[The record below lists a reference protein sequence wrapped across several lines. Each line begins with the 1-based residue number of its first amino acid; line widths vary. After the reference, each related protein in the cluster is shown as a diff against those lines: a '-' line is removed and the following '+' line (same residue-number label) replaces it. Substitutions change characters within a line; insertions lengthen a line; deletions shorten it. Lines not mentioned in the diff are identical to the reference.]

1 MGEEMR
7 QTTWTAENVETLKSL
22 WAQGESAGTI
32 ARRLGCSRS
41 AVIGK
46 KDRLGLPWRATASR
60 TKAGR
65 RRKRPS
71 QVRQPRPELYQ
82 PPTIPSFPL
91 PSERPRHGAPDPLML
106 GVHDLTISSCRYPIG
121 DPLHADFGFCGHQ
134 RIAGMSYCE
143 HHASVCYPAVESR
156 AALRRAA

>member
-46 KDRLGLPWRATASR
+46 KDRLGLPWRATATR

-71 QVRQPRPELYQ
+71 QARQPRPEQ

-91 PSERPRHGAPDPLML
+91 PSERPRHGAPDPLKL
-106 GVHDLTISSCRYPIG
+106 GVLDLTTSSCRYPIG
-121 DPLHADFGFCGHQ
+121 DPQHTDFGFCGHE
-134 RIAGMSYCE
+134 RLAGMPYCE
-143 HHASVCYPAVESR
+143 HHARQCFPAVEARHAAIER
-156 AALRRAA
+156 AA